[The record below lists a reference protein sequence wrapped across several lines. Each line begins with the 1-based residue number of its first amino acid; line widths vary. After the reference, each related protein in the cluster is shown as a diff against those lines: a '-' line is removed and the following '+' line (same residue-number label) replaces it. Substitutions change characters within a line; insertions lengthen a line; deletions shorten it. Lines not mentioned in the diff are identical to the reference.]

1 MEKNRWK
8 VSCLY
13 KVVQAVLGH
22 LASAASIERD
32 FSRSGILITGRRSS
46 IEATFLE
53 MILFLAAN
61 YELIPPTVPA
71 IRRADI
77 NSYVPKCLSD
87 LRSFK
92 TVNVLSNSG
101 YDDDADDFE
110 ELGDDGDTGGDNEE
124 CAVNLVN
131 IQAEDY
137 PDYIDEDIA

>member
-61 YELIPPTVPA
+61 YELIPPTIPA
-71 IRRADI
+71 ICRADI
-77 NSYVPKCLSD
+77 NSYVPKRPSE
-87 LRSFK
+87 LRSFDI
-92 TVNVLSNSG
+92 VDLLNNGG
-101 YDDDADDFE
+101 YDDDTGDFE
-110 ELGDDGDTGGDNEE
+110 EPGDDEYTGGDNED
-124 CAVNLVN
+124 V
-131 IQAEDY
+131 Q
-137 PDYIDEDIA
+137 